1 MKKQLQELLNQSLK
15 ALESGGMVITVK
27 KDDIK
32 IEYSRDPM
40 HGDFATNI
48 AMVLAK
54 TCKCNPRELA
64 NKISENLLLSP
75 KLEYFLLIL

>member
-1 MKKQLQELLNQSLK
+1 MKKQLQELINQSLQTLK
-15 ALESGGMVITVK
+15 SEGLEITIQ

-32 IEYSRDPM
+32 IEYSRDAS

-54 TCKCNPRELA
+54 TLNCNPRELA
-64 NKISENLLLSP
+64 NKITKNIPKINLV
-75 KLEYFLLIL
+75 KNGVVT